1 LTKLGYRIEFHQPPL
16 ARSLLEQLPAFS
28 DEWLRLMKG
37 SEKRFSVGW
46 FDEAYV
52 RETPVAVV
60 WTPDGTVSAV
70 ANLVSNAPAKGITID
85 LMRHR
90 ADRLNGTMDF
100 LFIALF

>member
-1 LTKLGYRIEFHQPPL
+1 
-16 ARSLLEQLPAFS
+16 
-28 DEWLRLMKG
+28 M
-37 SEKRFSVGW
+37 
-46 FDEAYV
+46 V
-52 RETPVAVV
+52 R
-60 WTPDGTVSAV
+60 TPDGTVSAF